1 MSLEESY
8 FKKEICSPQLRPFER
23 NVWKKRGRR
32 RDAPSGASVR
42 LSAQDVWAA
51 AQLLS
56 QRVVILKSFCCSI
69 WTESRPKMAGN
80 ASVLLGKKTREQENG
95 WLTLFFNKRRRT
107 GLSVF
112 WTLVF
117 PTAPLSQNWLM
128 GLPWRQWMRRPLEA
142 PEGNEHNFSGREIPA
157 PWNLSPR
164 LHVPDGFFFSL
175 RLNTAYVDK
184 SLGSTKWL

>member
-1 MSLEESY
+1 MSLGESY

-32 RDAPSGASVR
+32 RDTPSGPSVR

-112 WTLVF
+112 WTLG
-117 PTAPLSQNWLM
+117 M
-128 GLPWRQWMRRPLEA
+128 GERMCVCVPYVCVCVCVCVCLQEGKEKWEGLLGGYRR
-142 PEGNEHNFSGREIPA
+142 RENQKE
-157 PWNLSPR
+157 WK
-164 LHVPDGFFFSL
+164 VC
-175 RLNTAYVDK
+175 
-184 SLGSTKWL
+184 